1 MSALS
6 SILEMVEAGN
16 YKIEDY
22 IEHQEDN
29 DQDSEEEKDK
39 KIPQN
44 ISESPKQTVDVEQNK
59 QK

>member
-29 DQDSEEEKDK
+29 DQDEEEKDK
-39 KIPQN
+39 NIPQN
-44 ISESPKQTVDVEQNK
+44 ISE
-59 QK
+59 